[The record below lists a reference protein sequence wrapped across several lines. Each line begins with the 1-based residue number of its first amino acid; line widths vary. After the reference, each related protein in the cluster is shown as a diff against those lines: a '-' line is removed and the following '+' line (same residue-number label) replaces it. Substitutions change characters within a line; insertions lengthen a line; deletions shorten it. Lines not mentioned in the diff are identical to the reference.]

1 MVHLS
6 LLWICASYAQV
17 GTWIGDGPV
26 DGLVPD
32 SNGPGDTWTELQAG
46 SSIAAAS
53 HPEMNIPDIER
64 LEALRLRTWLPWL

>member
-26 DGLVPD
+26 DGLVDGLVPD

-53 HPEMNIPDIER
+53 RPEMNIPDIEH
-64 LEALRLRTWLPWL
+64 LEALRLCT

>member
-17 GTWIGDGPV
+17 G
-26 DGLVPD
+26 LVMD
-32 SNGPGDTWTELQAG
+32 QWMDCFLLSSNGPGDTWTELQAG

-53 HPEMNIPDIER
+53 RPEMNIPDIEH
-64 LEALRLRTWLPWL
+64 LEALRFCTWLPWL

>member
-1 MVHLS
+1 MLKSAHGL
-6 LLWICASYAQV
+6 
-17 GTWIGDGPV
+17 V

-53 HPEMNIPDIER
+53 RPEMNIPDIEH
-64 LEALRLRTWLPWL
+64 LEALYLVALALRGKMARVLGLQPA

>member
-17 GTWIGDGPV
+17 GTWIG
-26 DGLVPD
+26 GLVPD

-53 HPEMNIPDIER
+53 RPEMNIPDIEH
-64 LEALRLRTWLPWL
+64 LEALRHCTWLPWL